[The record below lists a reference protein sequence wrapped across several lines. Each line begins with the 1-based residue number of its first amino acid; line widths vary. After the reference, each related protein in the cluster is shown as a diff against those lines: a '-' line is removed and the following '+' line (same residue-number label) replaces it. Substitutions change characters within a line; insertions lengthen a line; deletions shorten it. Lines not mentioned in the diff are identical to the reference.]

1 MNLVFFFFGI
11 SVFFPVASYAVDR
24 PSGEEAAAATVADA
38 EEDGLCNTSASSTLE
53 IYAIGVFFLGA
64 SVRIGNGIG
73 IRIVSIAFD
82 SRTHSQ

>member
-1 MNLVFFFFGI
+1 MR
-11 SVFFPVASYAVDR
+11 VAAAAAAAAAVTA
-24 PSGEEAAAATVADA
+24 GAAAATVADA

-64 SVRIGNGIG
+64 SVRIGNSIG